1 MSADNDYWP
10 AKVETMRRIEAELR
24 TENERLT
31 AVAQAAKALASEC
44 EDRGYRCEVPE
55 HRLVALESA
64 LEAAG
69 YGLTDDEGVES
80 ESP

>member
-1 MSADNDYWP
+1 MCDP
-10 AKVETMRRIEAELR
+10 RLLR
-24 TENERLT
+24 EQIERLRAA
-31 AVAQAAKALASEC
+31 AVAAKALAIDC

-69 YGLTDDEGVES
+69 YGMTDDEGVES